1 LLEVISLVEDGEIK
15 PVVSSLYP
23 WEKANTVLETLKRQT
38 EIGRMVLEFDAEK
51 GFDETRDLEKE

>member
-1 LLEVISLVEDGEIK
+1 MEDGEIK